1 MRLPQKYPSSLERS
15 QLLAFTLV
23 EAMISMSLMTMVL
36 GGVVYSHIM
45 GMQLMQITQ
54 AKLGANDSARK
65 AFGKLQDEIRAAKTI
80 AVGAGSSNSFI
91 AAINGGALQG
101 QAIQIYPG
109 TNQNSWIR
117 YYYLTNTSELRR
129 VTSSSSNT
137 PQLIA
142 SYVANAVLFS
152 KADYLGNTLT
162 TDTGNSTINV
172 RLEFYQLSYPPTKIG
187 TNNVFESYTM
197 QTCITR
203 RTLE

>member
-1 MRLPQKYPSSLERS
+1 MRLPQKYPSSPERS

-65 AFGKLQDEIRAAKTI
+65 ALGKLQDEIRAAKTI
-80 AVGAGSSNSFI
+80 AVGSGSSNSFI

-101 QAIQIYPG
+101 RAIQIYPG
-109 TNQNSWIR
+109 INQNSWIR

-129 VTSSSSNT
+129 VTSSSST

-142 SYVANAVLFS
+142 SYVTNAVIFS
-152 KADYLGNTLT
+152 KADYLGKTLT

-172 RLEFYQLSYPPTKIG
+172 RLQFYQLSYPPTKIG

>member
-1 MRLPQKYPSSLERS
+1 MRLPQKYPSSPERS

-45 GMQLMQITQ
+45 GMKLMQITQ

-65 AFGKLQDEIRAAKTI
+65 ALGKLQDEIRAAKTI

-101 QAIQIYPG
+101 RAIQIYPG

-129 VTSSSSNT
+129 VTSSSST

>member
-1 MRLPQKYPSSLERS
+1 MRLPQKYPSSPERS

-23 EAMISMSLMTMVL
+23 EAMISMSLMTVVL

-45 GMQLMQITQ
+45 GMKLMQITQ

-129 VTSSSSNT
+129 VTSSSST

>member
-1 MRLPQKYPSSLERS
+1 MRLPQKYPSSPERS

-23 EAMISMSLMTMVL
+23 EAMISMSLMTVVL

-45 GMQLMQITQ
+45 GMKLMQITQ

-101 QAIQIYPG
+101 RAIQIYPG

-129 VTSSSSNT
+129 VTSSSST

>member
-101 QAIQIYPG
+101 RAIQIYPG
-109 TNQNSWIR
+109 INQNSWIR

-129 VTSSSSNT
+129 VTSSSST

>member
-65 AFGKLQDEIRAAKTI
+65 ALGKLQDEIRAAKTI

-91 AAINGGALQG
+91 AATNGGALQG
-101 QAIQIYPG
+101 RAIQIYPG
-109 TNQNSWIR
+109 TNQTWWVR

-129 VTSSSSNT
+129 VTSINNT

-142 SYVANAVLFS
+142 SYVTNAVLFS
-152 KADYLGNTLT
+152 KEDYLGNTLT

-172 RLEFYQLSYPPTKIG
+172 RLQFYQLSYPMTMIG
-187 TNNVFESYTM
+187 TNNFFDYYQL
-197 QTCITR
+197 QTRITR
-203 RTLE
+203 RALE

>member
-65 AFGKLQDEIRAAKTI
+65 ALGKLQDEIRAAKTI

-101 QAIQIYPG
+101 RAIQIYPG

-129 VTSSSSNT
+129 VTSSSST

-187 TNNVFESYTM
+187 TNNVFESYQM

>member
-1 MRLPQKYPSSLERS
+1 MRLPQKYPSSPERS

-23 EAMISMSLMTMVL
+23 EVMISMSLMTVVL

-45 GMQLMQITQ
+45 GMKLMQITQ

-80 AVGAGSSNSFI
+80 ALGAGSSNSFI

-101 QAIQIYPG
+101 RAIQIYPG

-129 VTSSSSNT
+129 VTSSSST

>member
-1 MRLPQKYPSSLERS
+1 
-15 QLLAFTLV
+15 
-23 EAMISMSLMTMVL
+23 MSLMTVVL

-45 GMQLMQITQ
+45 GMKLMQITQ

-129 VTSSSSNT
+129 VTSSSST

-142 SYVANAVLFS
+142 SYVTNAVLFS
-152 KADYLGNTLT
+152 KEDYLGNTLT

-172 RLEFYQLSYPPTKIG
+172 RLQFYQLSYPMTMIG
-187 TNNVFESYTM
+187 TNNFFDYYQL
-197 QTCITR
+197 QTRITR
-203 RTLE
+203 RALE

>member
-1 MRLPQKYPSSLERS
+1 MRLPQKYPSSPERS

-23 EAMISMSLMTMVL
+23 EAMISMSLMTVVL

-45 GMQLMQITQ
+45 GMKLMQITQ

-65 AFGKLQDEIRAAKTI
+65 ALGKLQDEIRAAKTI

-101 QAIQIYPG
+101 RAIQIYPG

-129 VTSSSSNT
+129 VTSSSST

>member
-65 AFGKLQDEIRAAKTI
+65 ALGKLQDEIRAAKTI

-101 QAIQIYPG
+101 RAIQIYPG

-129 VTSSSSNT
+129 VTSSSST

>member
-1 MRLPQKYPSSLERS
+1 MRLPQKYPSSPERS

-23 EAMISMSLMTMVL
+23 EAMISMSLMTVVL

-45 GMQLMQITQ
+45 GMKLMQITQ

-80 AVGAGSSNSFI
+80 ALGAGSSNSFI

-101 QAIQIYPG
+101 RAIQIYPG

-129 VTSSSSNT
+129 VTSSSST

>member
-1 MRLPQKYPSSLERS
+1 MRLPQKYPSSPERS

-65 AFGKLQDEIRAAKTI
+65 ALGKLQDEIRAAKTI

-101 QAIQIYPG
+101 RAIQIYPG

-129 VTSSSSNT
+129 VTSSSST